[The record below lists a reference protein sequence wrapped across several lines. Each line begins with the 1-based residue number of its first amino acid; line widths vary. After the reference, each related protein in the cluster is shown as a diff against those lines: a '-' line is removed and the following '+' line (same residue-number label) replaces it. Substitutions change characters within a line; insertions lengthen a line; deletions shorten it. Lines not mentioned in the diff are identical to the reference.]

1 MKNTNPFGELD
12 LTKMMADFRMPGV
25 DVDGLMSSQR
35 KNLEALTTANR
46 LVVEGMQAIARRQTE
61 IFRQM
66 MDESTSAMKGM
77 MSGANKEDAAAKQ
90 ADMAKD
96 AFQRAV
102 TNMRELAEMIAKSNG
117 EAFDII
123 NRRVSESLDEIKS
136 TVVKTGARR

>member
-1 MKNTNPFGELD
+1 MKSTNPFGELD
-12 LTKMMADFRMPGV
+12 MTKMMADFRMPGV
-25 DVDGLMSSQR
+25 DVDGLMASQK

-66 MDESTSAMKGM
+66 MEESTSAMKGM
-77 MSGANKEDAAAKQ
+77 MSGGSKEDAAAKQ

-136 TVVKTGARR
+136 TVGKTGARR